1 MAIPSR
7 FRLGTARRERLP
19 SGALIALK
27 FGSSVLGTRAD
38 PAVLD

>member
-1 MAIPSR
+1 MAIPS
-7 FRLGTARRERLP
+7 RLGTARRERLP
-19 SGALIALK
+19 SGALIVLK